1 MTKRNYEDE
10 AIKLSKVIDIAIESM
25 RKFPSESWSKE
36 TLDHVVNCYKEYKEY
51 AINPEPKFKKIAS
64 LKYLIED
71 VFTRFQEGSGK
82 DVEYFWQEL
91 KKQNLDYS
99 RKDKLDKI
107 IKSGKIKSR
116 IEFEYVTDIIVV
128 AEQEGRITKDE
139 AMLLG
144 NMLDNF
150 ALKHCK

>member
-71 VFTRFQEGSGK
+71 VFTRFQESSGK

-91 KKQNLDYS
+91 KKQNLYYS

-116 IEFEYVTDIIVV
+116 IEFEYVTDIIVL